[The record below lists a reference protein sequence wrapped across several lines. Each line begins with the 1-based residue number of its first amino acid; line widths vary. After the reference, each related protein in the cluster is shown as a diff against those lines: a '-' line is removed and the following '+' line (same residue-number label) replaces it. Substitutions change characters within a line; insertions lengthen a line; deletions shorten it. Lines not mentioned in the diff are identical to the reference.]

1 VLTGLLTDMLGMFG
15 FSYIFELFLIFG
27 WFSLI
32 MTFVVF
38 VSVVLP
44 LYVLQSLALFRIAQ
58 KQGIDDAWMAWLP
71 FCHSY
76 LLGKIGLDGVI
87 GVLMMGLNIL
97 TFSRVMPVLFTSVP
111 FIVLNCVALHQTY
124 KKMNGR
130 SGWMSLLTVCS
141 CGLLSPIFLFRIRNK
156 ALFVVHALKN
166 SGLRDKFVGWGEQH
180 NHAPASD
187 EFVLVMAAET
197 LALAELFEKEEV
209 AQVEMKL
216 TGDEERAQ
224 FALFKSMQTEVSQ
237 EDFVA
242 FKQFEMFKQFQE
254 FDKFRRLKKF

>member
-38 VSVVLP
+38 VIVVLP
-44 LYVLQSLALFRIAQ
+44 LYVLRSLALFRIAQ
-58 KQGIDDAWMAWLP
+58 KQGLDAAWMAWLP

-76 LLGKIGLDGVI
+76 LLGKIGIDGII
-87 GVLMMGLNIL
+87 GVLMMGLSIL
-97 TFSRVMPVLFTSVP
+97 TFARVMPVLFTSVP
-111 FIVLNCVALHQTY
+111 FIVLHCVALHETY

-156 ALFVVHALKN
+156 ELFEVHTLEI
-166 SGLRDKFVGWGEQH
+166 RDKFTALGEQY
-180 NHAPASD
+180 NHASASD
-187 EFVLVMAAET
+187 EFVPVMAAET

-209 AQVEMKL
+209 AQVELKL
-216 TGDEERAQ
+216 TSDEERAQ
-224 FALFKSMQTEVSQ
+224 FALFKSMQTEVTQ

-242 FKQFEMFKQFQE
+242 FKQVEMFKQFQE
-254 FDKFRRLKKF
+254 FEKFRRLKKF